1 MNSLPFYLPDKE
13 LDLRLCQICL
23 LLEVLSYN
31 QKGNPV
37 LTIDKIALFE
47 FIGKHPLII
56 NNILSR
62 NHKETVKYN
71 ISEIYSIEAAFPNRS
86 KLYNYKEIK
95 KILLILYSYGF
106 INIRFE
112 GKMDIFFS
120 ISEEGSKF
128 TFALD
133 SLYFKRLRKIYKKLY
148 PIKSQP
154 FSKLNQLVEYYIS
167 YTHENKDT

>member
-1 MNSLPFYLPDKE
+1 MISLPFYLPDKE

-23 LLEVLSYN
+23 LLEVLSFN

-62 NHKETVKYN
+62 NHREIVEYN
-71 ISEIYSIEAAFPNRS
+71 SSEIYSIEAVFPNRS
-86 KLYNYKEIK
+86 KLYNYDEIK
-95 KILLILYSYGF
+95 KILLILHSYGF
-106 INIRFE
+106 VKIRFE
-112 GKMDIFFS
+112 GKMDIFFT

-128 TFALD
+128 AVALD
-133 SLYFKRLRKIYKKLY
+133 SSYFKRLGKIYKKLY

-167 YTHENKDT
+167 YTYENKDS